1 MKLVEKGVLKSAQKS
16 AGTCYALDGEEGAE
30 APAFSL
36 GSTDLIV
43 RLQTGVDSEDLKL
56 ALRLN
61 EVELQTKNR
70 FPLSLCIS
78 A

>member
-56 ALRLN
+56 ALLN